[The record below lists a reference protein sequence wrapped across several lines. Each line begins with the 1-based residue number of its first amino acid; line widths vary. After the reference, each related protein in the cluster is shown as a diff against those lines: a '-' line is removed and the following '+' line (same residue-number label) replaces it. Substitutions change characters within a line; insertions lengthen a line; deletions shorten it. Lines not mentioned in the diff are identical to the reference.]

1 MKTSDDQKNKE
12 SKMIDSFL
20 DSLWLEQG
28 LSKSTLDAYRSDLK
42 LLKVWAKKRE
52 LKMDEIS
59 RPDLLEFIAFKAEQ
73 GSSARTSA
81 RMLSSLRRFYTYLM
95 QQEIISTNPTD
106 KISMPKIGRSLPV
119 LLTEN
124 EVLKLIK
131 APNTKKPLGFRD
143 RVMLELLYAT
153 GLRVSE
159 LVKLE
164 VNQVNLNQGYLR
176 VMGKWD
182 KERLVPMGKTAK
194 RWMKNYLNGPIQ
206 EILNDRQS
214 DCLFP
219 TRTSTSMSRQA
230 FWQIIKKYAMKVGIS
245 AKLSPHSLRHA
256 FATHL
261 INHGADLRV
270 VQMLLGHSDL
280 STTQIYTHIAQH
292 RLKDLHEKHHPRG

>member
-42 LLKVWAKKRE
+42 LLKVWAKNRE

-59 RPDLLEFIAFKAEQ
+59 KPDLLEFIAFKAEQ

-176 VMGKWD
+176 VMGKGD

-219 TRTSTSMSRQA
+219 TRTSTSISRQA

>member
-1 MKTSDDQKNKE
+1 MKTSGDKKNKE

-42 LLKVWAKKRE
+42 LLNVWAKNRE
-52 LKMDEIS
+52 LRLDEIS
-59 RPDLLEFIAFKAEQ
+59 RPDLLEFIAFKAQQ
-73 GSSARTSA
+73 GSSARSSA

-124 EVLKLIK
+124 EVLQLIK

-164 VNQVNLNQGYLR
+164 ANQLNLNQGYLR
-176 VMGKWD
+176 VMGKGD
-182 KERLVPMGKTAK
+182 KERLVPMGNTAK

-206 EILNDRQS
+206 EILKDRQS

-219 TRTSTSMSRQA
+219 TRTSTSISRQA

>member
-176 VMGKWD
+176 VMGKGD

>member
-12 SKMIDSFL
+12 SKTIDSFL

-42 LLKVWAKKRE
+42 LLKVWAKNRE

-81 RMLSSLRRFYTYLM
+81 RMLSSLRRFFTYLM

-176 VMGKWD
+176 VMGKGD

-219 TRTSTSMSRQA
+219 TRTSTSISRQA

>member
-42 LLKVWAKKRE
+42 LLKVWAKNRE

-176 VMGKWD
+176 VMGKGD

>member
-12 SKMIDSFL
+12 SKTIDSFL

-42 LLKVWAKKRE
+42 LLKVWAKNRE

-81 RMLSSLRRFYTYLM
+81 RMLSSLRRFFTYLM

-176 VMGKWD
+176 VMGKGD

-219 TRTSTSMSRQA
+219 TRTSTSISRQA

-245 AKLSPHSLRHA
+245 TKLSPHSLRHA
-256 FATHL
+256 VATHL
-261 INHGADLRV
+261 INHGADLRGG
-270 VQMLLGHSDL
+270 QMLLGHSEL

>member
-124 EVLKLIK
+124 EVLQLIK

-176 VMGKWD
+176 VMGKGD

-219 TRTSTSMSRQA
+219 TRTSTSISRQA

>member
-42 LLKVWAKKRE
+42 LLKVWAKNRE

-81 RMLSSLRRFYTYLM
+81 RMLSSLRRFFTYLM
-95 QQEIISTNPTD
+95 QQEIISTIPTD

-176 VMGKWD
+176 VMGKGD

-219 TRTSTSMSRQA
+219 TRTSTSISRQA

>member
-42 LLKVWAKKRE
+42 LLKVWAKNRE

-95 QQEIISTNPTD
+95 QQEIISTNPTE

-176 VMGKWD
+176 VMGKGD

-219 TRTSTSMSRQA
+219 TRTSTSISRQA

-245 AKLSPHSLRHA
+245 GKLSPHSLRHA

>member
-28 LSKSTLDAYRSDLK
+28 LSKSTLDAYRADLK
-42 LLKVWAKKRE
+42 LLKVWAKNRE

-176 VMGKWD
+176 VMGKGD

-219 TRTSTSMSRQA
+219 TRTSTSISRQA

>member
-1 MKTSDDQKNKE
+1 
-12 SKMIDSFL
+12 
-20 DSLWLEQG
+20 
-28 LSKSTLDAYRSDLK
+28 
-42 LLKVWAKKRE
+42 
-52 LKMDEIS
+52 
-59 RPDLLEFIAFKAEQ
+59 
-73 GSSARTSA
+73 
-81 RMLSSLRRFYTYLM
+81 
-95 QQEIISTNPTD
+95 
-106 KISMPKIGRSLPV
+106 
-119 LLTEN
+119 
-124 EVLKLIK
+124 
-131 APNTKKPLGFRD
+131 
-143 RVMLELLYAT
+143 
-153 GLRVSE
+153 
-159 LVKLE
+159 
-164 VNQVNLNQGYLR
+164 
-176 VMGKWD
+176 MGKGD

-206 EILNDRQS
+206 EILNNRQS

-219 TRTSTSMSRQA
+219 TRTSTSISRQA

>member
-28 LSKSTLDAYRSDLK
+28 LSKPTLDAYRSDLK
-42 LLKVWAKKRE
+42 LLKVWAKNRE

-176 VMGKWD
+176 VMGKGD

-219 TRTSTSMSRQA
+219 TRTSTSISRQA

>member
-176 VMGKWD
+176 VMGKGD

-219 TRTSTSMSRQA
+219 TRTSTSISRQA

>member
-12 SKMIDSFL
+12 SKVVDSFL

-28 LSKSTLDAYRSDLK
+28 LSKSTLDAYRSDLR
-42 LLKVWAKKRE
+42 LLNVWAENRE
-52 LKMDEIS
+52 LKLDEIS

-73 GSSARTSA
+73 GSSARSSA

-95 QQEIISTNPTD
+95 QQEIISTNPTE

-124 EVLKLIK
+124 EVLQLIK

-164 VNQVNLNQGYLR
+164 ANQVNLNQGYIR
-176 VMGKWD
+176 VMGKGD

-219 TRTSTSMSRQA
+219 TRTSTSISRQA

>member
-1 MKTSDDQKNKE
+1 
-12 SKMIDSFL
+12 
-20 DSLWLEQG
+20 
-28 LSKSTLDAYRSDLK
+28 
-42 LLKVWAKKRE
+42 
-52 LKMDEIS
+52 MDEIS

-176 VMGKWD
+176 VMGKGD

-219 TRTSTSMSRQA
+219 TRTSTSISRQA
-230 FWQIIKKYAMKVGIS
+230 FWQIIKKYTMKVGIS

>member
-1 MKTSDDQKNKE
+1 MKTSDDQEITE
-12 SKMIDSFL
+12 SKIVDSFL
-20 DSLWLEQG
+20 DSIWLEQG

-42 LLKVWAKKRE
+42 LLDLWARNRE
-52 LKMDEIS
+52 LSLDTVS
-59 RPDLLEFIAFKAEQ
+59 RPDLLEFIAYKAEK
-73 GSSARTSA
+73 GSSARSSA

-95 QQEIISTNPTD
+95 QQELISTNPTE

-119 LLTEN
+119 LLTED

-131 APNTKKPLGFRD
+131 APNTKKALGFRD
-143 RVMLELLYAT
+143 RTMLELLYAT

-159 LVKLE
+159 LVNLE
-164 VNQVNLNQGYLR
+164 VNQINLNKGYLR
-176 VMGKWD
+176 VMGKGN
-182 KERLVPMGKTAK
+182 KERMVPMGNTAK
-194 RWMKNYLNGPIQ
+194 RWMKNYLNGPIN
-206 EILNDRQS
+206 EILGDRQS
-214 DCLFP
+214 DCIFP
-219 TRTSTSMSRQA
+219 TRTSTSISRQA
-230 FWQIIKKYAMKVGIS
+230 FWQIIKKYALKVGIN
-245 AKLSPHSLRHA
+245 AQLSPHSLRHA

>member
-42 LLKVWAKKRE
+42 LLKVWAKNRE

-73 GSSARTSA
+73 GSSARSSA

-119 LLTEN
+119 LLTEK
-124 EVLKLIK
+124 EVLQLIK

-164 VNQVNLNQGYLR
+164 ANQVNLNQVYIR
-176 VMGKWD
+176 VMGKGD

-219 TRTSTSMSRQA
+219 TRTSTSISRQA

-261 INHGADLRV
+261 INNGADLRV

>member
-12 SKMIDSFL
+12 SKMIHSFL

-42 LLKVWAKKRE
+42 LLKVWAKNRE

-176 VMGKWD
+176 VMGKGD

-219 TRTSTSMSRQA
+219 TRTSTSISRQA

>member
-176 VMGKWD
+176 VMGKGD

-219 TRTSTSMSRQA
+219 TRTSTSISRQS
-230 FWQIIKKYAMKVGIS
+230 FWQIIKKYAMKV
-245 AKLSPHSLRHA
+245 
-256 FATHL
+256 
-261 INHGADLRV
+261 
-270 VQMLLGHSDL
+270 
-280 STTQIYTHIAQH
+280 
-292 RLKDLHEKHHPRG
+292 

>member
-12 SKMIDSFL
+12 SKVVDSFL

-28 LSKSTLDAYRSDLK
+28 LSKSTLDAYRSDLR
-42 LLKVWAKKRE
+42 LLNVWAENRE
-52 LKMDEIS
+52 LKLDEIS

-73 GSSARTSA
+73 GSSARSSA

-95 QQEIISTNPTD
+95 QQEIISTNPTE

-124 EVLKLIK
+124 EVLQLIK

-164 VNQVNLNQGYLR
+164 ANQVNLNQGYLR
-176 VMGKWD
+176 VMGKGD

-219 TRTSTSMSRQA
+219 TRTSISISRQA
-230 FWQIIKKYAMKVGIS
+230 FWQIIKKYAVKVGIS

>member
-1 MKTSDDQKNKE
+1 MKTSGDKKNKE

-42 LLKVWAKKRE
+42 LLKVWAKNRE

-73 GSSARTSA
+73 GSSARSSA
-81 RMLSSLRRFYTYLM
+81 RMLSSLRRFYTHLM

-124 EVLKLIK
+124 EVLQLIK

-164 VNQVNLNQGYLR
+164 ANQLNLNQGYLR
-176 VMGKWD
+176 VMGKGD

-206 EILNDRQS
+206 ELSLIHIS
-214 DCLFP
+214 EP
-219 TRTSTSMSRQA
+219 TRP
-230 FWQIIKKYAMKVGIS
+230 Y
-245 AKLSPHSLRHA
+245 
-256 FATHL
+256 
-261 INHGADLRV
+261 
-270 VQMLLGHSDL
+270 
-280 STTQIYTHIAQH
+280 
-292 RLKDLHEKHHPRG
+292 

>member
-1 MKTSDDQKNKE
+1 
-12 SKMIDSFL
+12 MIDSFL

-81 RMLSSLRRFYTYLM
+81 RMLSSLRRFFTYLM

-176 VMGKWD
+176 VMGKGD

-219 TRTSTSMSRQA
+219 TRTSTSISRQA

-280 STTQIYTHIAQH
+280 STTQIYTHIGQH

>member
-42 LLKVWAKKRE
+42 LLKVWAKNRE

-124 EVLKLIK
+124 EVLKPIK

-176 VMGKWD
+176 VMGKGD

-219 TRTSTSMSRQA
+219 TRTSTSISRQA

>member
-42 LLKVWAKKRE
+42 LLKVWAKNRE

-176 VMGKWD
+176 VMGKGD

-219 TRTSTSMSRQA
+219 TRTSTTISRQA

>member
-42 LLKVWAKKRE
+42 LLKVWAKNRE

-143 RVMLELLYAT
+143 KVMLELLYAT

-176 VMGKWD
+176 VMGKGD

-219 TRTSTSMSRQA
+219 TRTSTSISRQA

>member
-1 MKTSDDQKNKE
+1 MKTSGDKKNKE

-42 LLKVWAKKRE
+42 LLNVWAKNRE
-52 LKMDEIS
+52 LRLDEIS
-59 RPDLLEFIAFKAEQ
+59 RPDLLEFIAFKAQQ
-73 GSSARTSA
+73 GSSARSSA

-124 EVLKLIK
+124 EVLQLIK

-164 VNQVNLNQGYLR
+164 ANQLNLNQGYLR
-176 VMGKWD
+176 VMGKGD

-219 TRTSTSMSRQA
+219 TRTSTSISRQA

>member
-42 LLKVWAKKRE
+42 LLKVWAKNRE

-176 VMGKWD
+176 VMGKGD

-219 TRTSTSMSRQA
+219 TRTSTSISRQA
-230 FWQIIKKYAMKVGIS
+230 FWQMIKKYAMKVGIS

>member
-12 SKMIDSFL
+12 SKTIDSFL

-42 LLKVWAKKRE
+42 LLKVWAKNRE

-176 VMGKWD
+176 VMGKGD

-219 TRTSTSMSRQA
+219 PRTSTSISRQA

>member
-42 LLKVWAKKRE
+42 LLKVWAKNRE

-131 APNTKKPLGFRD
+131 APNTKKSLGFRD

-176 VMGKWD
+176 VMGKGD

-219 TRTSTSMSRQA
+219 TRTSTSISRQA

>member
-42 LLKVWAKKRE
+42 LLKVWAKNRE

-59 RPDLLEFIAFKAEQ
+59 RPVLLEFIAFKAEQ

-176 VMGKWD
+176 VMGKGD

-219 TRTSTSMSRQA
+219 TRTSTSISRQA

>member
-1 MKTSDDQKNKE
+1 MKTSDDQEITE
-12 SKMIDSFL
+12 SKIVDSFL
-20 DSLWLEQG
+20 DSIWLEQG

-42 LLKVWAKKRE
+42 LLDLWARNRE
-52 LKMDEIS
+52 LSLDTVS
-59 RPDLLEFIAFKAEQ
+59 RPDLLEFIAYKAEK
-73 GSSARTSA
+73 GSSARSSA

-95 QQEIISTNPTD
+95 QQELISTNPTE

-119 LLTEN
+119 LLTED

-131 APNTKKPLGFRD
+131 APNTKKALGFRD
-143 RVMLELLYAT
+143 RTMLELLYAT

-164 VNQVNLNQGYLR
+164 VNQINLNQGYLR
-176 VMGKWD
+176 VMGKGN
-182 KERLVPMGKTAK
+182 KERMVPMGNTAK
-194 RWMKNYLNGPIQ
+194 RWMKNYLNGPIN
-206 EILNDRQS
+206 EILGDRQS
-214 DCLFP
+214 DCIFP
-219 TRTSTSMSRQA
+219 TRTSTSISRQA
-230 FWQIIKKYAMKVGIS
+230 FWQIIKKYALKVGIN
-245 AKLSPHSLRHA
+245 AQLSPHSLRHA

>member
-12 SKMIDSFL
+12 SNMIDSFL

-42 LLKVWAKKRE
+42 LLKVWAKNRE

-143 RVMLELLYAT
+143 KVMLELLYAT

-176 VMGKWD
+176 VMGKGD

-219 TRTSTSMSRQA
+219 TRTSTSISRQA

>member
-1 MKTSDDQKNKE
+1 MPNE
-12 SKMIDSFL
+12 SEKVWEKSQNISVEKFHLFCNPDNGRIDA
-20 DSLWLEQG
+20 WLNEI
-28 LSKSTLDAYRSDLK
+28 SKLRPSTINARIAGISH
-42 LLKVWAKKRE
+42 LLKWIGHSIPDWVQRP
-52 LKMDEIS
+52 S
-59 RPDLLEFIAFKAEQ
+59 R
-73 GSSARTSA
+73 S
-81 RMLSSLRRFYTYLM
+81 
-95 QQEIISTNPTD
+95 
-106 KISMPKIGRSLPV
+106 RSLPKTLGKSELKK
-119 LLTEN
+119 LLLAAKQSEDCLASPIVT
-124 EVLKLIK
+124 I
-131 APNTKKPLGFRD
+131 
-143 RVMLELLYAT
+143 MLDT

-176 VMGKWD
+176 VMGKGD

-219 TRTSTSMSRQA
+219 TRTSTSISRQA

-292 RLKDLHEKHHPRG
+292 RLKELHEKHHPRG